1 MFNNQFLFILCG
13 NDLDIQ
19 RISIIKLSIN
29 FYLTFLNYLF
39 LTIIFRL
46 DIKQLIIMLL
56 FFFLISFAT
65 EVI

>member
-1 MFNNQFLFILCG
+1 MFNNQFLFILYG

-29 FYLTFLNYLF
+29 FYLTFFNYLF
-39 LTIIFRL
+39 LTIIIRL
-46 DIKQLIIMLL
+46 DIKQQIIMLL
-56 FFFLISFAT
+56 FFFLISFVT

>member
-29 FYLTFLNYLF
+29 FYLTFFNYLF
-39 LTIIFRL
+39 LTIIIRL
-46 DIKQLIIMLL
+46 DIKQQIIMLL
-56 FFFLISFAT
+56 FFFLISFVT

>member
-56 FFFLISFAT
+56 FFFLISFVT